1 MKLQLSLFLFVSLF
15 SVFFV
20 SFKSVGN
27 EIRSSQSY
35 SATSEQRAIHS
46 WYASVFRLPRIPKNV
61 WNGCT
66 GAKVRITFSYIRSEG
81 FNIAV
86 EINDIKME

>member
-1 MKLQLSLFLFVSLF
+1 M
-15 SVFFV
+15 
-20 SFKSVGN
+20 
-27 EIRSSQSY
+27 RSARPSPTLPHQNKGRY
-35 SATSEQRAIHS
+35 TAGTRRF
-46 WYASVFRLPRIPKNV
+46 FRLPRIPKNV

-86 EINDIKME
+86 EINYIKME

>member
-1 MKLQLSLFLFVSLF
+1 MRSARPSPTLPHQNKGRYTAGTRRFLDFQGF
-15 SVFFV
+15 
-20 SFKSVGN
+20 
-27 EIRSSQSY
+27 Q
-35 SATSEQRAIHS
+35 
-46 WYASVFRLPRIPKNV
+46 KNV

-86 EINDIKME
+86 EINYIKME